1 VVAAIAWLLLA
12 PLGLAQVWEVG
23 EVGLVFSNGPQSGG
37 QFGQVTVS
45 GDFNGDGYLDLAVG
59 APFFDSTSPA
69 IEDVG
74 RVQVHLGSSQG
85 LSATPVVTYEG
96 SVAEMHVG
104 TALAAGDFDADF
116 GEELVF
122 GAPGLLIS
130 GFAEAGRVFVVD
142 HSGGGWNLSFW
153 DQETTGVPGAAED
166 GDRLGEVLAT
176 GDYDDD
182 GFSDLAIG
190 MPHEDLLLADSGALL
205 VLYGSSTGLSATGAQ
220 LILQDDVAPP
230 EQAGASMGRA
240 LAAGDFDGDDLFW
253 DLAIGFPGFDIAGQV
268 NAGGVAILF
277 GGASGLSTAGAQLI
291 DDADVG
297 GAIVAGDG
305 FGTAL
310 AAGDFDRTPACW
322 PVFACRTDLA
332 IGVPGEDV
340 GGAGDAGLLVVGY
353 GGSGGIQVGGADRFD
368 QGDLPPAA
376 SGPETDDRFGSVLW
390 SEWVEAAHLDG
401 PSGVGGVP
409 SADDLVVGVPGEAWM
424 STSFQG
430 IVHLVFGSGT
440 GLNANPGQYLLAVPG
455 YSSAPAA
462 AFDNFGY
469 AVAVGDFDD
478 DGWAD
483 LAAGVVGRDAG
494 APNAGMV
501 QVLYGALFADGF
513 ESQTTANW

>member
-1 VVAAIAWLLLA
+1 MAATLA
-12 PLGLAQVWEVG
+12 ALMGASTGFPQVWEVG
-23 EVGLVFSNGPQSGG
+23 EQGLTLASGPQVGG

-45 GDFNGDGYLDLAVG
+45 GDFNGDGYFDLAVG
-59 APFFDSTSPA
+59 APFWDSEAPT

-85 LSATPVVTYEG
+85 LSPTPVVSYQG
-96 SVAEMHVG
+96 SVAEMALG
-104 TALAAGDFDADF
+104 TALAAGDFDNDFAD
-116 GEELVF
+116 ELVF
-122 GAPGLLIS
+122 GAPGFPIS

-142 HSGGGWNLSFW
+142 HSGGGWSLTFW

-166 GDRLGEVLAT
+166 GDRLGEELAT
-176 GDYDDD
+176 GDFDDD
-182 GFSDLAIG
+182 GFHDLAIG

-205 VLYGSSTGLSATGAQ
+205 VLYGTSGGLTATGSQ
-220 LILQDDVAPP
+220 LILQDDVVAP
-230 EQAGASMGRA
+230 EQAGAGMGRA
-240 LAAGDFDGDDLFW
+240 LAAGDFDGDDQFW
-253 DLAIGFPGFDIAGQV
+253 DLAVGFPSFDISGQV

-277 GGASGLSTAGAQLI
+277 GGASGLSAAGAQLI

-297 GAIVAGDG
+297 GAIQAGDQ

-310 AAGDFDRTPACW
+310 AAGDFDRTGACW
-322 PVFACRTDLA
+322 LSFACRTDLA

-340 GGAGDAGLLVVGY
+340 GAASDAGLLVVGY
-353 GGSGGIQVGGADRFD
+353 GGAGGIQLGGADRFE
-368 QGDLPPAA
+368 QGELVPAA
-376 SGPETDDRFGSVLW
+376 SAGETDDRFGSVLW
-390 SEWVEAAHLDG
+390 SEWVAAAHLDG
-401 PSGVGGVP
+401 PSGDAGVP
-409 SADDLVVGVPGEAWM
+409 SADDLVVGVPAETWI

-430 IVHLVFGSGT
+430 IVHLVFGSAA
-440 GLNANPGQYLLAVPG
+440 GLNVNPGQYQLVVPG

-478 DGWAD
+478 DGWDD

-501 QVLYGALFADGF
+501 QVLHGALFADGF
-513 ESQTTANW
+513 ESETTNNW